1 MKVCLGGTFEYIHE
15 GHKQLLNRALELGTE
30 IFIGITSDNYCKKYK
45 SRQIAPVIFRKKTL
59 EKYIS
64 KMVKD
69 KQMDAKKITISEIDD
84 INGRAVDGDFDVI
97 VVSEETFPRANT
109 INEIRKRLNLK
120 PLRIEVLNYVDAED
134 LLPFSSTRITD
145 KEITLNGKRLKPLKI
160 AICSTNP
167 AKVQGVKSAIN
178 QIFPDLKIKYTT
190 KKSSSGVSIQPF
202 EDETLLGALN
212 RAKNTFSNGSN
223 HDYAISIEAGLFFEK
238 KMKEYFDRQYCVVID
253 RYGRITTG
261 HSAGFVI
268 PPKVTEELLKGV
280 ELEVAF
286 DRVYNT
292 KNVGEKN
299 GVVGVLTK
307 NRVKR
312 DMLVEQAVLMA
323 FVPRLNGYY
332 QKI

>member
-45 SRQIAPVIFRKKTL
+45 SRQIAPFIYRKKTL
-59 EKYIS
+59 EKYIYRI
-64 KMVKD
+64 VKD
-69 KQMDAKKITISEIDD
+69 KKMDKKKITISEIDD
-84 INGRAVDGDFDVI
+84 INGRAVDGDFDII
-97 VVSEETFPRANT
+97 VVSEETLPRANT

-120 PLRIEVLNYVDAED
+120 PLRIEVLNYVNAED
-134 LLPFSSTRITD
+134 LLPFSSTRIRD

-160 AICSTNP
+160 AICSINP
-167 AKVQGVKSAIN
+167 AKLQGVKSAIKK
-178 QIFPDLKIKYTT
+178 IFPNLKIKYSTI
-190 KKSSSGVSIQPF
+190 KSSSGVSIQPF
-202 EDETLLGALN
+202 EEETLLGALN
-212 RAKNTFSNGSN
+212 RAKNIFSDDSSY
-223 HDYAISIEAGLFFEK
+223 DYIISIEAGLFFEK
-238 KMKEYFDRQYCVVID
+238 KMNEYFDRHYCVVID
-253 RYGRITTG
+253 LYGRITTG
-261 HSAGFVI
+261 HSAGFII
-268 PPKVTEELLKGV
+268 PQKVTEEILKGV

-312 DMLVEQAVLMA
+312 ALLVEQAVLMA
-323 FVPRLNGYY
+323 FVPRLNDYY